1 MTRPTTEQLKE
12 SLEQLVKTYNEA
24 VKTQQNCKEAI
35 IATQAV
41 LKDRELEDGNSNNVT
56 SEITEDRNNLYTATN

>member
-1 MTRPTTEQLKE
+1 MTRPTTEQLKS
-12 SLEQLVKTYNEA
+12 SLEQLVEAYNEA

-41 LKDRELEDGNSNNVT
+41 LKDRELEYVDSISVT
-56 SEITEDRNNLYTATN
+56 SEIAED

>member
-41 LKDRELEDGNSNNVT
+41 LKDRELEAGNSNTVT
-56 SEITEDRNNLYTATN
+56 SEITED

>member
-1 MTRPTTEQLKE
+1 MTRPTTEELKS

-41 LKDRELEDGNSNNVT
+41 LKDRELEDGDSNTVT
-56 SEITEDRNNLYTATN
+56 SEIAED

>member
-1 MTRPTTEQLKE
+1 MTRPTTEQLKT

-24 VKTQQNCKEAI
+24 VKTQQNCKESI

-41 LKDRELEDGNSNNVT
+41 LKDRELENGDTNNTT
-56 SEITEDRNNLYTATN
+56 SESEED

>member
-41 LKDRELEDGNSNNVT
+41 LKDRELEDGNSNTVT
-56 SEITEDRNNLYTATN
+56 S

>member
-1 MTRPTTEQLKE
+1 MTRPTTEQLKS
-12 SLEQLVKTYNEA
+12 SLEQLVEAYNEA

-41 LKDRELEDGNSNNVT
+41 LKDRELEDGNSNTVT
-56 SEITEDRNNLYTATN
+56 SEITED

>member
-1 MTRPTTEQLKE
+1 MTRPTTEELKS
-12 SLEQLVKTYNEA
+12 SLEQLVQTYNEA

-41 LKDRELEDGNSNNVT
+41 LRDRELEDGDSNTVT
-56 SEITEDRNNLYTATN
+56 SEITED

>member
-1 MTRPTTEQLKE
+1 MTRPTTEQLKT

-24 VKTQQNCKEAI
+24 VQTQANCKEAI

-41 LKDRELEDGNSNNVT
+41 LKDRELEDGTTNDTNSK
-56 SEITEDRNNLYTATN
+56 STED

>member
-41 LKDRELEDGNSNNVT
+41 LKDREVEDGNSNTVT
-56 SEITEDRNNLYTATN
+56 SEITED